1 MKRPPGPPKPAQLSL
16 FARDPGDLAPR
27 MGGVRVRLEL
37 EGLADFSAR
46 YGAPAAR
53 AANAVLADVAAA
65 HVGRGAHLKAV
76 SGPAW
81 QVDLGP
87 GIAEAARLAGV
98 IVEEAERLVA
108 PVGLHVG
115 LQVDP
120 PAQRAGQTAVPPR
133 H

>member
-1 MKRPPGPPKPAQLSL
+1 MKRPPGQSKPAQLSL
-16 FARDPGDLAPR
+16 FAHDPGDLAPR

-37 EGLADFSAR
+37 EGLADFGAR

-87 GIAEAARLAGV
+87 GLEEAARLAGA

-115 LQVDP
+115 LHVERAVKRGSAG
-120 PAQRAGQTAVPPR
+120 PATPR